1 MFSVFIHPA
10 LIKVEESSGVSEAR
24 FAARNMAR
32 ALDFDEAGAERAAI
46 VATEICT
53 NLLKHAGGGSL
64 CLAPN
69 RERAIELLGLD
80 RGPGMSNLR
89 QCLADGYS
97 TTGTPGTGLG
107 AISRLSAFSEAYSQP
122 GRGTAIFSIVVGKAG
137 AKQPAP
143 NISGVQANKPGQE
156 VCGDAWGWKPA
167 RIGNTVVV
175 ADGLGHGPD
184 AAAAARCAMEI
195 FHKHSDASPR
205 DILESIH
212 LGLKHTRGAAVSVA
226 SMDEDRRIVAFA
238 GLGNVSG
245 YVCETGQPRRQFVS
259 MNGTAGLEA
268 RTSFREFSYP
278 WPRGSAVVLHSD
290 GLTSHWGLDDYPAL
304 ISRGPALL
312 AGVLFRDFSRGTDD
326 ATVVAAV

>member
-10 LIKVEESSGVSEAR
+10 LIKVDESSRVAEAR

-53 NLLKHAGGGSL
+53 NLLKHAGGGTL
-64 CLAPN
+64 CLGPN
-69 RERAIELLGLD
+69 REHALELLGLD
-80 RGPGMSNLR
+80 RGQGMTNVR
-89 QCLADGYS
+89 ACQADGYS

-107 AISRLSAFSEAYSQP
+107 AIHRLSAFSEAYSQA
-122 GRGTAIFSIVVGKAG
+122 GRGTAIFSIVVSKAG

-143 NISGVQANKPGQE
+143 NVSGVQASKPGQE

-195 FHKHSDASPR
+195 FHKHADASPK
-205 DILESIH
+205 DVLESIH
-212 LGLKHTRGAAVSVA
+212 LGLRHTRGAAVSVA
-226 SMDEDRRIVAFA
+226 SMNEERRVVEFA

-245 YVCETGQPRRQFVS
+245 YVCEAGQPRRQCVS

-278 WPRGSAVVLHSD
+278 WPEGSAVVLHSD
-290 GLTSHWGLDDYPAL
+290 GLATHWNLDDYPGL
-304 ISRGPALL
+304 IARGPALL
-312 AGVLFRDFSRGTDD
+312 AGVLFRDFLRGNDD